1 MQALKLYYDS
11 EESKEDVRAFNE
23 RRKPEFRKYVK
34 CRATSAIA
42 DVASAIQPQFPLA
55 SRAQCKTRSRSE

>member
-23 RRKPEFRKYVK
+23 RRKPEFRKYL
-34 CRATSAIA
+34 R
-42 DVASAIQPQFPLA
+42 
-55 SRAQCKTRSRSE
+55 